1 MNEKGLAGKVVAGA
15 VVAMV
20 SGICSILGGEGA
32 KAGLKA
38 IANAAN
44 KPKEIALPDPVPTP
58 DPVATDPVTEVPVTE
73 PTPVVTVEPEV
84 TTEVEA

>member
-1 MNEKGLAGKVVAGA
+1 MNGKELAGKVVAGA

-38 IANAAN
+38 ISEAAK
-44 KPKEIALPDPVPTP
+44 KPKDIALPEPVAP
-58 DPVATDPVTEVPVTE
+58 DPVAAEPAVEVPITE
-73 PTPVVTVEPEV
+73 PTEMTTVEPEV